1 MKQYLEVG
9 NRDRANESNGANES
23 NSDNGGNRA
32 DGAINHYIMAL
43 TSAGHRCLQ

>member
-9 NRDRANESNGANES
+9 NRDRANESNG
-23 NSDNGGNRA
+23 DNGGNRA
-32 DGAINHYIMAL
+32 DGAINHYIMTL